1 MNSIT
6 LPSKSVLNDS
16 QFSEFDYPIDSKNHP
31 VIMFRNP
38 NETYYSDK
46 YRTSPVR
53 RGVEDDWLAL
63 DKYQR
68 MVMAQLN
75 DVLEDL
81 RWFLQPR
88 LAGELVR
95 GNEYGPKPLAEI
107 RWQLTA
113 PVSGLTVMIELA
125 DLVVWPAYQKRA
137 LNLLER
143 AEEINPHLT
152 SRVWEYLTQ
161 PIEEDED
168 DGEDWV
174 VPILPDLSD
183 GGRRAYTG
191 RLVNLAPPRPK
202 KLSKKSG
209 KGRIFVSTHNLTVAP
224 NKWADGLLFPLPEKG
239 AKRPRKVVH
248 RILTDNSG
256 LVQGE
261 LFVEGELK

>member
-1 MNSIT
+1 MNSLT
-6 LPSKSVLNDS
+6 LPSQSVLNDS
-16 QFSEFDYPIDSKNHP
+16 QFSELDCPINKRNKP
-31 VIMFRNP
+31 VIAFRNP
-38 NETYYSDK
+38 NETCYSDK
-46 YRTSPVR
+46 FKTSPVR
-53 RGVEDDWLAL
+53 RSVADDWLAL

-152 SRVWEYLTQ
+152 SELWEYLTQ
-161 PIEEDED
+161 PIEDED
-168 DGEDWV
+168 DGEEWV
-174 VPILPDLSD
+174 VPILPDLGD
-183 GGRRAYTG
+183 GGRRAYAG
-191 RLVNLAPPRPK
+191 RLVNLAPPRVK
-202 KLSKKSG
+202 KVSQKAKNGRDG
-209 KGRIFVSTHNLTVAP
+209 KSTHNITVSP
-224 NKWADGLLFPLPEKG
+224 NYRDNGLLFPLPEKG
-239 AKRPRKVVH
+239 ERRPRKVVR

-261 LFVEGELK
+261 LFGEGELK